1 MRYYRSLSARRF
13 CACQDSSDIWL
24 SQIPDPA
31 GGRWPCAL
39 LSQLSNRRFC
49 ACWRAHQYQRTR
61 RGGFFGIG
69 APARTRTWNPRLRRP
84 VLYPVELRARM
95 ICWPFGS
102 GESACILHEF
112 RSLAMGSA
120 YLSGIASIV
129 KTLALYLFLAAIR
142 IVPGVPAQPTPVYIP
157 DIASFNRR

>member
-1 MRYYRSLSARRF
+1 MIVGGGTSFGCWGNWRSGTQSLFGLAKLLFLRAAF
-13 CACQDSSDIWL
+13 
-24 SQIPDPA
+24 
-31 GGRWPCAL
+31 GRVRCAL
-39 LSQLSNRRFC
+39 VEPQVLRLLAGPNEK
-49 ACWRAHQYQRTR
+49 TR
-61 RGGFFGIG
+61 RSGFFRYG

-120 YLSGIASIV
+120 RPGGIASIV
-129 KTLALYLFLAAIR
+129 KALALCIFLVAIMFVRGSGAAYS
-142 IVPGVPAQPTPVYIP
+142 GVHP
-157 DIASFNRR
+157 